1 MRVVR
6 VIVYS
11 MLNLLCFRTTRISKG
26 YATCDGEIMASKRT
40 AFDEILIA
48 IGDNIRRYR
57 TDRGYTLDQLGC
69 DIGLDKSNMYRIEQG
84 KNITLLTLIKIAAI
98 LEVTPDELLRSD
110 IILKQED
117 AEAFMKSK
125 SKKV

>member
-1 MRVVR
+1 
-6 VIVYS
+6 
-11 MLNLLCFRTTRISKG
+11 LCFRTTGISKG
-26 YATCDGEIMASKRT
+26 YATCGGEIMVSKRT
-40 AFDEILIA
+40 AFDEILTA

-57 TDRGYTLDQLGC
+57 ITRGYTLDQLGC

-98 LEVTPDELLRSD
+98 LEVNPDELLRTD

-117 AEAFMKSK
+117 AEAYMR
-125 SKKV
+125 SKKSS